1 MTFFR
6 KTAFIPLALAAQL
19 FAGIDFAPYQAYVDS
34 VVPGSRYGASVR
46 SVKTGVEYANVRG
59 MEKFTPAST
68 LKTLTTAAAIH
79 FLPLNYEPRTEIAL
93 NGSVRGNV
101 FWGTVNIRGEG
112 DPNFSGRFY
121 ADPFHMLN
129 AMADSIRSLGID
141 SIHGK
146 IVLDTAY
153 YKGPWKAEHWRKN
166 FYNAW
171 YGAEIGPL
179 GFNDNCTLVR
189 IKPGEKDGDTAI
201 VTVLPD
207 VGYVTIK
214 NELTTVAGKKKK
226 WTYAIDSVKSEITVG
241 GNIGVEVD
249 SASLVLPIRN
259 PVGYFRAAFETTLK
273 EHGIVFAE
281 DKKAP
286 AGIEIKKFVF
296 SAAPLLSILDE
307 INQRSQNFHAET
319 LFRNLGAQ
327 LAGEGSVEG
336 GKKMERKFLAE
347 MGIDPDDFEVWDGCG
362 LSPKNKLKPSVET
375 KMLAKMARHPKGSFY
390 INSFASPGVGTGG
403 KRMLDL
409 QYPWL
414 THFKTGFIGEAHA
427 LVGYIFTMD
436 GDTLSVAMYLNE
448 TGKNPD
454 QKLKDVLDTLW
465 MRLIAQTNDNYASLM
480 EMKRLWLSGMNVKGL
495 PARLEHF
502 SGALLKKP
510 YLLGPMGESYLDSI
524 ENKPLVY
531 LDSVDCVTYVEH
543 VLALALSPSEDM
555 LFKQLQKIR
564 YKDGVINYAT
574 RKHYLLL
581 DWVGE
586 GKFAHVLPMQGDTVI
601 RRTMPKNDFFKAKKM
616 KYLVNGAPAADPQVD
631 IRYLPYAKASEWAK
645 TARSDSLKVLGV
657 AFVGKSDK
665 IDATH
670 TGFVILKPGEPPKL
684 RHASSL
690 RKQVVEQPLLEYLQS
705 RNGKLPGITLFEFVS
720 PN

>member
-6 KTAFIPLALAAQL
+6 KTAFIPLALAVQL

-129 AMADSIRSLGID
+129 AMADSIRALGID

-259 PVGYFRAAFETTLK
+259 PVGYFRAAFETALK

-390 INSFASPGVGTGG
+390 INSCASPGVGTGG

-495 PARLEHF
+495 QARLEHF

-531 LDSVDCVTYVEH
+531 LDSVDCVTYVDH

-631 IRYLPYAKASEWAK
+631 IRYLPYAKACEWAK
-645 TARSDSLKVLGV
+645 LPQGDSLRILGV